1 MEEWRMKIVDS
12 IHDKLIKFWIK
23 KAYMGGYGGVMI
35 YYAFYLPSLS
45 SKIQK
50 ELKQSGINIS
60 EI

>member
-1 MEEWRMKIVDS
+1 MKIIDS

-50 ELKQSGINIS
+50 KLEQSGINIS